1 MGHASRPNNNTGIRL
16 LQRCFKSNQ
25 NQITLL
31 ATAPLIRSTGAQVQA
46 YNYNAN
52 TIPIN
57 NKSKKT

>member
-1 MGHASRPNNNTGIRL
+1 METANIINLIVI
-16 LQRCFKSNQ
+16 KS

-31 ATAPLIRSTGAQVQA
+31 ATASLIRSTGAQVQA

-57 NKSKKT
+57 NKSKKRKNPQYC

>member
-1 MGHASRPNNNTGIRL
+1 MGI
-16 LQRCFKSNQ
+16 KS

-57 NKSKKT
+57 SKSKKLNPQCRQNVYCTGEF